1 MVRKRLNKE
10 LEIVSE
16 IEKDNPAHLRLITNS
31 IPAFVAYVDNKLC
44 YQYVNKAY
52 EEWFGIPENNIVG
65 KSLSEIL
72 GKEAL
77 KRAKPHIKKVLK
89 GEESS
94 YEAILQSRKNEKR
107 YIQVSYIPDIDNRNK
122 VKGFIVLGHNITLQK
137 NIEFELRASEER
149 FRTLIEKS
157 SDAIQMVN
165 TNGEVL
171 YSSDSIKNVLGYSPN
186 EVLGVVVKPYI
197 HQDDWENF
205 EKVWNE
211 VVKKAHSQQTLEYR
225 VKHKNGKWV
234 WLETTITNHL
244 TTPTIQAIVGNFRD
258 ISKRKELERQKDEFI
273 GIASHELKTPVT
285 SIKAFT
291 QVLRNRFAKMGDE
304 NSALLLSKMDS
315 QINKL
320 TSLIS
325 DLLDVNKIETGRLQ
339 FHIEQFDFNVLV
351 AEIVEELQRTTERHR
366 ITTHFSRS
374 KRVYGDRDR
383 IGQVITNYLSNAI
396 KYSPHSKKIIVTTS
410 SDGGNMILSVKDYG
424 VGISKD
430 AQDKVFKRFYREE
443 GKRQETFAGM
453 GLGLYISDRII
464 TRHGGKVWVRSRKGK
479 GSTFYFSIP
488 VKGKIYQEKNTLVKE
503 EIKHE

>member
-1 MVRKRLNKE
+1 MVRKKIRKDV
-10 LEIVSE
+10 EIVTE
-16 IEKDNPAHLRLITNS
+16 IDKESPAHLRLITNS

-65 KSLSEIL
+65 KSLSQIL
-72 GKEAL
+72 GKDAL

-94 YEAILQSRKNEKR
+94 YEAILQSRTNEKK
-107 YIQVSYIPDIDNRNK
+107 YIQVNYIPDIDSRNK
-122 VKGFIVLGHNITLQK
+122 VKGFIVLGHNITTQK

-165 TNGEVL
+165 TEGEVL
-171 YSSDSIKNVLGYSPN
+171 YSSDSIKNVLGYSPK
-186 EVLGVVVKPYI
+186 ELLGRMVKPYI
-197 HQDDWENF
+197 HQENWEIF
-205 EKVWNE
+205 EKIWNE
-211 VVKKAHSQQTLEYR
+211 VISKPHSQQTIEYR
-225 VKHKNGKWV
+225 VKHKSGKWI
-234 WLETTITNHL
+234 WLETTFTNHV

-258 ISKRKELERQKDEFI
+258 ISKRKELERQKEEFI

-291 QVLRNRFAKMGDE
+291 QVLRNRFIKMGDE

-339 FHIEQFDFNVLV
+339 FHVEYFHFNVLV
-351 AEIVEELQRTTERHR
+351 AEVVEELQRTTERHN
-366 ITTHFSRS
+366 IVTHFSRS
-374 KRVYGDRDR
+374 KKIYGDRDR
-383 IGQVITNYLSNAI
+383 ISQVITNYLSNAI
-396 KYSPHSKKIIVTTS
+396 KYSPHSKKIIVATS
-410 SDGGNMILSVKDYG
+410 SEKGSVMLSVKDFG
-424 VGISKD
+424 VGISKE
-430 AQDKVFKRFYREE
+430 AQDKVFRRFYREE

-453 GLGLYISDRII
+453 GLGLYISDEII
-464 TRHGGKVWVRSRKGK
+464 RRHGGKTWVKSRKGK
-479 GSTFYFSIP
+479 GSIFYFSVP
-488 VKGKIYQEKNTLVKE
+488 VKGKIYQEK
-503 EIKHE
+503 IH